1 MLVVI
6 LACEIEFLTANCF
19 IVAMLPY
26 SFALLPLRDVAFQE
40 LIEALL
46 TGGDEVEGQR
56 KGCQTLVGGLFKR
69 NLSLEGAP

>member
-6 LACEIEFLTANCF
+6 LVREIEFLTANCF
-19 IVAMLPY
+19 IVA
-26 SFALLPLRDVAFQE
+26 LLPCCYRSGMVAFQE

-56 KGCQTLVGGLFKR
+56 KGCQTLAAGLFKR